1 MNKRKIALVVALC
14 VVMAGVVISYAQ
26 PGDESDP
33 VVTLSYIKDTVIPTI
48 YDYIDDKL
56 SGKTDN
62 GGEAEKFSV
71 LELAEGRKIIC
82 DSGCEIILRAGE
94 AEIIATEKGGLADTT
109 MGADLADG
117 TAVPGN
123 HLLIVPV
130 ADGRGVE
137 AVKDCILMV
146 KGKYSV
152 K

>member
-62 GGEAEKFSV
+62 GGEADTFSV

-82 DSGCEIILRAGE
+82 DSGCEIILRAG
-94 AEIIATEKGGLADTT
+94 AADVIATEKGGLADTT

-137 AVKDCILMV
+137 AVTDCILMV